1 MISFQLH
8 AVNGNGL
15 QVLQV
20 YILGVP
26 VTENTS
32 WIDASPAKSGTLISM
47 NQHKPATNVSLPSHL
62 IPLSIALLTK
72 STTVGRRS
80 NDRDLFKLC

>member
-26 VTENTS
+26 VTENT
-32 WIDASPAKSGTLISM
+32 KGLI
-47 NQHKPATNVSLPSHL
+47 L
-62 IPLSIALLTK
+62 
-72 STTVGRRS
+72 
-80 NDRDLFKLC
+80 DRCFSSQERNTDLYEPTQAGYKC